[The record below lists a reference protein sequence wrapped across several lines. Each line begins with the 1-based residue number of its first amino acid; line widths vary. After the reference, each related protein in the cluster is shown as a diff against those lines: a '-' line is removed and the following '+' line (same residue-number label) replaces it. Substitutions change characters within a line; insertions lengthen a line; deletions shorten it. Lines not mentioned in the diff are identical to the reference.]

1 MGLRVKILLTIVL
14 PLVLLLSIFT
24 VLDLRSSR
32 DEAIAAAST
41 ALESRIRNAATQLDG
56 LLLRMAQVAE
66 TSALAI
72 RDRADWTD
80 AELKDLGDRLVGSN
94 DDLFGFA
101 VAWGPDASRFQLMY
115 RDQDTGTI
123 VHRSSPKPIGPVPLY
138 KSLIEGKQ
146 PIWAGPH
153 EAETL
158 SGLDA
163 AVRLSPVMS
172 DEGFEGAV
180 AVVLDPR
187 SFRRLAS
194 QIGLAASPWLIMSE
208 DGIVIAAG
216 QLTTERLVGDG
227 SLRGK
232 NLFDVLDDQGVTA
245 SEIKLMRRN
254 LADKDV
260 FVHITEEEG
269 SGEAPQVAAIA
280 KLKATSWFLITG
292 EPISEVVGPA
302 YESVAQRSISDLIL
316 IVLAVVIVQIGA
328 WFTVL
333 RPVRRIVSVVNRSAA
348 GDREIKADLPGR
360 DEIALLGRTIDD
372 AIPRLDELAATRAA
386 VSNARSIQES
396 LTPAT
401 PCFGR
406 GISVAGRVE
415 PCDQIGGD
423 YFDHDAF
430 EDGRTFFSLGDATG
444 HGIPAAILI
453 ATARAYV
460 RSAMRGPEPAAQ
472 AIAEA
477 NQRLFEDSP
486 PGLFVVLVH
495 ARFDA
500 GNLEIVSAGHPCW
513 VRRKNDR
520 EFRLIEAT
528 GIPLGIAS
536 SSYEARELEGLEVG
550 DQVLL
555 ASDGAWEARNEE
567 GEMLGIEALLDRAAD
582 HAHLEPLELVN
593 ELFRQVHDF
602 AGNQPLDD
610 DCTIV
615 VARIEAR

>member
-1 MGLRVKILLTIVL
+1 M
-14 PLVLLLSIFT
+14 LLLSIFT

-72 RDRADWTD
+72 RDRAEWTE
-80 AELKDLGDRLVGSN
+80 AELQDLGNRLVCSN

-101 VAWGPDASRFQLMY
+101 VAWGPDASRFQIMY
-115 RDQDTGTI
+115 RDQDTGAI
-123 VHRSSPKPIGPVPLY
+123 VHRSEPESIGPLPLY
-138 KSLIEGKQ
+138 QSLREGNQ
-146 PIWAGPH
+146 PVWAGPH
-153 EAETL
+153 EAERL

-163 AVRLSPVMS
+163 AARLSPVMS
-172 DEGFEGAV
+172 DRGFEGAV

-187 SFRRLAS
+187 SFRRLAL

-216 QLTTERLVGDG
+216 RLTTERLVGDG
-227 SLRGK
+227 RLRGK
-232 NLFDVLDDQGVTA
+232 NLFDVLGDQGVKA
-245 SEIKLMRRN
+245 SEIKSMRRN
-254 LADKDV
+254 LVDKDV
-260 FVHITEEEG
+260 FVQITEEKA

-280 KLKATSWFLITG
+280 KLTATSWFLITG
-292 EPISEVVGPA
+292 EPISDVVGPA

-316 IVLAVVIVQIGA
+316 IVLAVVVVQIGA

-333 RPVRRIVSVVNRSAA
+333 RPVRRIVSVVNRTAA
-348 GDREIKADLPGR
+348 GDRDIKADLPGR
-360 DEIALLGRTIDD
+360 DEIALLGRTIDH
-372 AIPRLDELAATRAA
+372 AMPRLDELAATRAA

-396 LTPAT
+396 LTPPT

-415 PCDQIGGD
+415 PCEQIGGD

-460 RSAMRGPEPAAQ
+460 RGAMRGESSAAQ

-486 PGLFVVLVH
+486 AGLFVVLVH
-495 ARFDA
+495 ARFDGDA

-520 EFRLIEAT
+520 GFRLIEAT

-536 SSYEARELEGLEVG
+536 SSYQARTLEGLEVG

-555 ASDGAWEARNEE
+555 ASDGAWEVRNEE

-593 ELFRQVHDF
+593 ELFNQVHDF
-602 AGNQPLDD
+602 AGEQALDD

-615 VARIEAR
+615 IARVEAR

>member
-1 MGLRVKILLTIVL
+1 M
-14 PLVLLLSIFT
+14 LLLSIFT

-32 DEAIAAAST
+32 DDAIAAAST

-72 RDRADWTD
+72 RDRTEWTEV
-80 AELKDLGDRLVGSN
+80 ELQDLGRRLVGSN

-101 VAWGPDASRFQLMY
+101 VAWGPDASRFQIMY
-115 RDQDTGTI
+115 RDPDTGTI
-123 VHRSSPKPIGPVPLY
+123 LHRSDPKPIGPVPLY
-138 KSLIEGKQ
+138 RSLREGNQ
-146 PIWAGPH
+146 PVWAGPH

-163 AVRLSPVMS
+163 AARLSPVMS
-172 DEGFEGAV
+172 DRGFEGAV

-227 SLRGK
+227 SLRGE
-232 NLFDVLDDQGVTA
+232 NLFDVLDDQGVKA
-245 SEIKLMRRN
+245 SEIKSMRRN

-260 FVHITEEEG
+260 FVQITEEEG

-333 RPVRRIVSVVNRSAA
+333 RPVRRIVSVVNRTAA
-348 GDREIKADLPGR
+348 GDRDIKADLPGR
-360 DEIALLGRTIDD
+360 DEIALLGRTIDH
-372 AIPRLDELAATRAA
+372 AMPRLDELAATRAA

-396 LTPAT
+396 LTPVT

-415 PCDQIGGD
+415 PCEQIGGD
-423 YFDHDAF
+423 YFDHEAF

-460 RSAMRGPEPAAQ
+460 RSAMRGPEPAGQ

-486 PGLFVVLVH
+486 AGLFVVLVH
-495 ARFDA
+495 ARFDGDA

-513 VRRKNDR
+513 VRRKDDR
-520 EFRLIEAT
+520 AFRLIEAT

-536 SSYEARELEGLEVG
+536 SSYQARKLEGLEVG

-555 ASDGAWEARNEE
+555 ASDGAWEVRNEE

-593 ELFRQVHDF
+593 ELFSQVHDF
-602 AGNQPLDD
+602 AGEHALDD

-615 VARIEAR
+615 VARVEAR